1 MLLETQQ
8 IEICNSTN
16 DQYMAVLTEEA
27 LEFLSLLHQKFNH
40 QRVELLNQRKRKQK
54 EIDSGILPNFSD
66 TTKRSVNQSGILPR
80 YPMICRIEE

>member
-16 DQYMAVLTEEA
+16 DQYTAVLTEEA

-54 EIDSGILPNFSD
+54 EIDSGILL
-66 TTKRSVNQSGILPR
+66 IL
-80 YPMICRIEE
+80 